1 MCFQKSL
8 FQIQSLFTLVSF
20 PRFALNNTHTH
31 TYKNHTPTHK
41 YIHTYTDLM
50 NEVTML
56 SVLYSQNTAVC
67 NTLTNTDIYIKKKN
81 KINSQSFMVES
92 VLYITIN
99 IFIMKLTSNNY
110 I

>member
-1 MCFQKSL
+1 M
-8 FQIQSLFTLVSF
+8 VSF